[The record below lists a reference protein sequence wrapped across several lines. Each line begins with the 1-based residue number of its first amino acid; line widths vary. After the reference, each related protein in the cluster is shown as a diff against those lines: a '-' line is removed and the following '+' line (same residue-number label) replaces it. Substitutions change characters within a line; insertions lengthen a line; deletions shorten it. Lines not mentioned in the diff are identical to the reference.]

1 MSSFAVVRDGR
12 TLVAAGSSL
21 AEALSR
27 AAKTFYAGQVP
38 PTLVTIEYG
47 TDPLP
52 SLAAL
57 PCSSGVLAMSDA
69 VLSHGELTLY
79 EGALWMTDELG
90 EIHEEQLPLF

>member
-1 MSSFAVVRDGR
+1 MSDFAVVRDGR
-12 TLVAAGSSL
+12 TLIAAGNSL

-38 PTLVTIEYG
+38 PTLVIVEYG

-57 PCSSGVLAMSDA
+57 PCSPGVLAVSDA
-69 VLSHGELTLY
+69 VLSHGAITLY
-79 EGALWMTDELG
+79 EGSLWLVDEMG
-90 EIHEEQLPLF
+90 EIYEEQLPLF